1 MTARATATTAQGR
14 PDVRASPLRRPD
26 VVIAL
31 AVYAATRVFAWVVI
45 SRAATHQQP
54 SVWTPQHSGY
64 LDMASLWDAQWYRI
78 IATQGYPVPLPVD
91 ANGVVQQSAWAFF
104 PGFPYLVKVVMAAT
118 GLSFSAAAVL
128 TNLVLGALLVVV
140 VLALLQ
146 RVVGRHAGLAGVVLL
161 CVFPSAP
168 TLQIAYSEAL
178 GLLLLALALLWLVQR
193 RYALTAVVVVLL
205 ALTRPVVAPFAGV
218 VLVHL
223 LVRWRAHPAD
233 PFPTRQRVQVVVLGL
248 LSALSSLLWPAIVG
262 WSTGVSLAYAHTQA
276 AWRTGGEVRPFSQA
290 WWIARLLF
298 GGDALPVALLG
309 ALVYTAV
316 VLSPWGRRVG
326 GELQAWLLLYPAY
339 LLAATEPWTSTYRYL
354 LLLFPLGSVVAGIG
368 RSRPRLMW
376 AGVVL
381 LALVGLAL
389 QVRWVD
395 ELLVFVPPTD
405 YPP

>member
-1 MTARATATTAQGR
+1 
-14 PDVRASPLRRPD
+14 
-26 VVIAL
+26 VISL

-54 SVWTPQHSGY
+54 SVWTSQHPGY

-91 ANGVVQQSAWAFF
+91 ANGVVQQNAWAFF
-104 PGFPYLVKVVMAAT
+104 PGFPYLVKAVMAVT
-118 GLSFSAAAVL
+118 GLSFPAAAVL

-146 RVVGRHAGLAGVVLL
+146 RVAGRHAGLAGVVLL

-205 ALTRPVVAPFAGV
+205 ALTRPVVAPLAGV

-223 LVRWRAHPAD
+223 ILRWRAHPAD
-233 PFPTRQRVQVVVLGL
+233 PFPTRERVHVVVVGL

-262 WSTGVSLAYAHTQA
+262 WSTGVSMAYAHTQA
-276 AWRTGGEVRPFSQA
+276 AWRTGGEVRPFSPA

-298 GGDALPVALLG
+298 GDDAALVVVLG
-309 ALVYTAV
+309 ALIYAAV
-316 VLSPWGRRVG
+316 VLSPVGRRVG
-326 GELQAWLLLYPAY
+326 GELQAWLLLYPVY
-339 LLAATEPWTSTYRYL
+339 LAAATEPWTSTYRYL
-354 LLLFPLGSVVAGIG
+354 LLLFPLGSVVAGSL

-376 AGVVL
+376 AGVAL

>member
-1 MTARATATTAQGR
+1 MTARATATTAPR
-14 PDVRASPLRRPD
+14 RRDERASPLRRPD
-26 VVIAL
+26 VVISL

-54 SVWTPQHSGY
+54 SVWTSQHPGY

-91 ANGVVQQSAWAFF
+91 ANGVVQQNAWAFF
-104 PGFPYLVKVVMAAT
+104 PGFPYLVKAVMAVT
-118 GLSFSAAAVL
+118 GLSFPAAAVL

-146 RVVGRHAGLAGVVLL
+146 RVAGRHAGLAGVVLL

-205 ALTRPVVAPFAGV
+205 ALTRPVVAPLAGV

-223 LVRWRAHPAD
+223 ILRWRAHPAD
-233 PFPTRQRVQVVVLGL
+233 PFPTRERVHVVVVGL

-262 WSTGVSLAYAHTQA
+262 WSTGVSMAYAHTQA
-276 AWRTGGEVRPFSQA
+276 AWRTGGEVRPFSPA

-298 GGDALPVALLG
+298 GDDAALVVVLG
-309 ALVYTAV
+309 ALIYAAV
-316 VLSPWGRRVG
+316 VLSPVGRRVG
-326 GELQAWLLLYPAY
+326 GELQAWLLLYPVY
-339 LLAATEPWTSTYRYL
+339 LAAATEPWTSTYRYL
-354 LLLFPLGSVVAGIG
+354 LLLFPLGSVVAGSL

-376 AGVVL
+376 AGVAL